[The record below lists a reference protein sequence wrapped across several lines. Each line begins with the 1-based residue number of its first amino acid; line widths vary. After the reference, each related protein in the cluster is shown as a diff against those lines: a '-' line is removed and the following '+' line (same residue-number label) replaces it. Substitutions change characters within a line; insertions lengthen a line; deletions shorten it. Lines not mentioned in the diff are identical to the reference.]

1 MDYGV
6 IAVDVADYYIVQE
19 YTSLNS
25 KKKYFR
31 ISTDAGYK
39 FQEWIE
45 ITQNN

>member
-31 ISTDAGYK
+31 ISTDAGNK

-45 ITQNN
+45 IT